1 LKVKTSKKEALRMDA
16 YDVIVVGS
24 GTSGQTAAFDL
35 NEKGVKVAV
44 VEKSDR
50 PGGTCALAGCQPK
63 KWFYEAAEAI
73 AKARHLEGRGIVAA
87 PEGNWAQVLE
97 QKQQFTDSI
106 PGGTIENLQKAGIDF
121 LAGTATFTDEKTLSV
136 NGKRLQ
142 AQFFVLATGA
152 TPMRLPIDGIEH
164 VITSNDFLDLDRL
177 PPAIVFIG
185 GGFISFEFA
194 HFAAR
199 LGTSSQ
205 RAVILEVSD
214 RPLGPFD
221 AEMVELLVQASRG
234 EGIDVITGVDIE
246 IIEKRGNGFSVRTA
260 QGDSFETG
268 LVVHGAGRVPDLD
281 ALGLSAAG
289 VEYSERG
296 IAVDQT
302 MRTSSRHIFAVGD
315 CAATIQLARVADNE
329 AHVAADNILA
339 ALGRG
344 REAQMD
350 YQVVPTIL
358 FTYPQFGM
366 VGQTEAALK
375 KDGQAYRKSFA
386 KNLGWPTYQRVGLK
400 DAAYK
405 ILTDAN
411 DKILGAH
418 ILSDHASGALNTI
431 KQAMLNGTT
440 VDELYRQTIVS
451 PYPTRE
457 SDLSYMLKPL
467 LTD

>member
-1 LKVKTSKKEALRMDA
+1 MDA
-16 YDVIVVGS
+16 YDVIIVGS

-50 PGGTCALAGCQPK
+50 PGGTCALSGCQPK

-73 AKARHLEGRGIVAA
+73 AKARHLEGKGIVAA
-87 PEGNWAQVLE
+87 PEGSWAQVLE

-106 PGGTIENLQKAGIDF
+106 PEGTIENLQEAGIDF
-121 LAGTATFTDEKTLSV
+121 VAGTATFTDEKTLSV

-142 AQFFVLATGA
+142 AKFFVLATGA
-152 TPMRLPIDGIEH
+152 QPMHLPIAGIEH
-164 VITSNDFLDLDRL
+164 VITSDDFLDLDRL
-177 PPAIVFIG
+177 PPSIVFIG

-199 LGTSSQ
+199 LGSKTQ

-221 AEMVELLVQASRG
+221 AEMVELLVLASQAA
-234 EGIDVITGVDIE
+234 GIDVRTGVDIE
-246 IIEKRGNGFSVRTA
+246 IIEKHGQGFLVRTA
-260 QGDSFETG
+260 RGDSFETD
-268 LVVHGAGRVPDLD
+268 LVVHGAGRVPNLD
-281 ALGLSAAG
+281 KLNLNAAG
-289 VEYSERG
+289 IEYSERG
-296 IAVDQT
+296 IAVDHT
-302 MRTSSRHIFAVGD
+302 MRTSNRHIFAVGD

-339 ALGRG
+339 QLGRG
-344 REAQMD
+344 REVQMD
-350 YQVVPTIL
+350 YRAVPAIL
-358 FTYPQFGM
+358 FTYPQYGM
-366 VGQTEAALK
+366 VGQTEAELK
-375 KDGQAYRKSFA
+375 QAGHTYRKSFA
-386 KNLGWPTYQRVGLK
+386 KNISWPTYKRVGLK
-400 DAAYK
+400 SAAYK
-405 ILTDAN
+405 ILTGAN
-411 DKILGAH
+411 NQILGAH
-418 ILSDHASGALNTI
+418 ILSDHASGMLNTI
-431 KQAMLNGTT
+431 KQAMLNETT
-440 VDELYRQTIVS
+440 VEELYRQTIVS